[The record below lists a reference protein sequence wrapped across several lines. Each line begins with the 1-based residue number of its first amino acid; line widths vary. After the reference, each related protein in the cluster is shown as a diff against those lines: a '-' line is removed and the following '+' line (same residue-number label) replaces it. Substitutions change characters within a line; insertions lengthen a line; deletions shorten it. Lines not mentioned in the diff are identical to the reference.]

1 MPREPWQRTAIA
13 VWFVALVIL
22 GAKALV
28 WPHRHSV
35 YPIFAQAGQ
44 DWLHS
49 GDLYET
55 PAGQEPYRYSPLVA
69 AFFAPFSL
77 LPDGPAGLLWR
88 LLSAAALLGGLAWWS
103 RNALP
108 TPLTG
113 RQRGLL
119 FLLVA
124 PLALGNVHNGQA
136 NLLVLGLLLVAVAA
150 CASGRFNLA
159 ALCLA
164 VACVFKVY
172 PIALGLL
179 LAALEPRRLGP
190 RLLLALVL
198 GFALPFLLQRPDYV
212 AAQYGRWIEH
222 MALNDRQLLEPL
234 CWYRDA
240 RLLCSR
246 WIVPMSYGTY
256 QAVEVIAGVVMA
268 VVCLRARRIGM
279 AHARAMALGIACCW
293 MTALGPATESV
304 TYVLIAPTL
313 AWLLV
318 TAAADGHPAGLR
330 AVWLTS
336 YGILVAAQAVAVLPA
351 GWGRAIQALGP
362 QPLAGLLLLGGL
374 LYLAKSDRT
383 ACLAAGRRPARVS
396 DPPLSGVRFTDAAAG
411 ARR

>member
-1 MPREPWQRTAIA
+1 MPREPWQRTAIV
-13 VWFVALVIL
+13 VWCLALLLL

-44 DWLHS
+44 NWLHS

-69 AFFAPFSL
+69 AFFGPFSL
-77 LPDGPAGLLWR
+77 LADGPAGLLWR
-88 LLSAAALLGGLAWWS
+88 LLSAAVFLGGLAWWS
-103 RNALP
+103 CDALP

-113 RQRGLL
+113 HQRGLL

-150 CASGRFNLA
+150 CASGQMNRA

-164 VACVFKVY
+164 LACVFKVY
-172 PIALGLL
+172 PIALGML
-179 LAALEPRRLGP
+179 LAAFEPRRLGP
-190 RLLLALVL
+190 RLLLALAV

-212 AAQYGRWIEH
+212 AAQYGRWLEH

-246 WIVPMSYGTY
+246 WLVPMSYGTY
-256 QAVEVIAGVVMA
+256 QAVELIAACVIA
-268 VVCLRARRIGM
+268 VVCLRAQRLGK
-279 AHARAMALGIACCW
+279 AHACAMALGFACCW
-293 MTALGPATESV
+293 MTALGPATESA
-304 TYVLIAPTL
+304 TYVLLGPTL

-318 TAAADGHPAGLR
+318 SSGHDGHPVGLR
-330 AVWLTS
+330 AAWLAS
-336 YGILVAAQAVAVLPA
+336 YGVLLAAQAVAMLPA

-362 QPLAGLLLLGGL
+362 QPLAGIILLGGL
-374 LYLAKSDRT
+374 LYMAKGDRT
-383 ACLAAGRRPARVS
+383 ICLAAGGGPARVS
-396 DPPLSGVRFTDAAAG
+396 DPPLNGVQFTDAAAG
-411 ARR
+411 ARP